1 MKIAV
6 IFTGGT
12 IGSCVKGDFIGVD
25 DKMKYALLKNYD
37 NDNGIIFETSSPYSI
52 LSENL
57 SANELNLLQKEIDE
71 KLAKNFDGIIVT
83 HGSDTLQCSSTAIEY
98 AFGDC
103 SIPIMFVSADY
114 PLENE
119 RSNGY
124 PNFQCAVEFIRNK
137 IGTGVFVPYK
147 NDDEN
152 ITNIHIPSRILG
164 HNELSAN
171 VYSIDKIPFA
181 KYSGNFT
188 INNTITNEK
197 KQTLGV
203 VNYSAESQILVIPNV
218 PAQSY
223 SYCLENTKA
232 ILFKPYHSAT
242 LNTTNEKLV
251 SFCKKANEMNVPM
264 FVLGANSEAGYES
277 TKVYK
282 ELNINPLPHGTFISA
297 YMKMWIATSMEYD
310 IKEFM
315 KKPIANEIIE

>member
-12 IGSCVKGDFIGVD
+12 IGSCVKDDFIGVD
-25 DKMKYALLKNYD
+25 NKMQYVLLKKYE
-37 NDNGIIFETSSPYSI
+37 NDTEITFETFSPYSI

-57 SANELNLLQKEIDE
+57 SANELNLLQEEIS
-71 KLAKNFDGIIVT
+71 KRLAENYDGIIVT

-114 PLENE
+114 PLEDE

-124 PNFQCAVEFIRNK
+124 PNLQGAVEFIRNR
-137 IGTGVFVPYK
+137 IGQGVFVSYK
-147 NDDEN
+147 NDNEN

-171 VYSIDKIPFA
+171 VYSIDKVPFA
-181 KYSGNFT
+181 QYNGNFI
-188 INNTITNEK
+188 INNIKSPEK
-197 KQTLGV
+197 KHPLGI
-203 VNYSAESQILVIPNV
+203 VNYSAESQILVIPNI

-251 SFCKKANEMNVPM
+251 NFCKKATENRIPL

-277 TKVYK
+277 TRIYK
-282 ELNINPLPHGTFISA
+282 ELNITPLPHGTFISA
-297 YMKMWIATSMEYD
+297 YMKMWIATSMNYD

-315 KKPIANEIIE
+315 KKPIANEIIG

>member
-25 DKMKYALLKNYD
+25 NKMQYVLLKKYE
-37 NDNGIIFETSSPYSI
+37 NDNEITFETFSPYSI

-57 SANELNLLQKEIDE
+57 SANELNLLQEEISKRLDE
-71 KLAKNFDGIIVT
+71 NYDGIIVT

-103 SIPIMFVSADY
+103 AIPIMFVSADY
-114 PLENE
+114 PLEDE

-124 PNFQCAVEFIRNK
+124 PNLQGAVEFIRNR
-137 IGTGVFVPYK
+137 IGQGVFVSYK
-147 NDDEN
+147 NDNEN
-152 ITNIHIPSRILG
+152 VTNIHIPSRILG

-171 VYSIDKIPFA
+171 VYSIDKVPFA
-181 KYSGNFT
+181 QYNGNFT
-188 INNTITNEK
+188 INNIKLPK
-197 KQTLGV
+197 KKHPLGI
-203 VNYSAESQILVIPNV
+203 VNYSTESQILVIPNI

-251 SFCKKANEMNVPM
+251 NFCKRATENQIPM

-277 TKVYK
+277 TRIYK

-297 YMKMWIATSMEYD
+297 YMKMWIATSMNYD

-315 KKPIANEIIE
+315 QKPIANEIIG

>member
-1 MKIAV
+1 MRIAV

-12 IGSCVKGDFIGVD
+12 IGSCIKDEYIGVD
-25 DKMKYALLKNYD
+25 NKMQYELLQKYE
-37 NDNGIIFETSSPYSI
+37 NDNEITFKTFSPYSI

-57 SANELNLLQKEIDE
+57 SANELNLLQEEIS
-71 KLAKNFDGIIVT
+71 KRLAENYDGIIVT

-114 PLENE
+114 PLEDE

-124 PNFQCAVEFIRNK
+124 PNLQGAVEFIRHK
-137 IGTGVFVPYK
+137 ISNGVFVPYK

-181 KYSGNFT
+181 YYNGNFT
-188 INNTITNEK
+188 INKIKLPEK
-197 KQTLGV
+197 KHPLGII
-203 VNYSAESQILVIPNV
+203 NFSADAQILVIPNV
-218 PAQSY
+218 PGQSFSY
-223 SYCLENTKA
+223 SLETTKA
-232 ILFKPYHSAT
+232 ILFKPYHCAT
-242 LNTTNEKLV
+242 LNTASEKFV
-251 SFCKKANEMNVPM
+251 NFCKRADNKQIPM
-264 FVLGANSEAGYES
+264 FVLGANSDAGYES
-277 TKVYK
+277 TRIYN
-282 ELNINPLPHGTFISA
+282 ELNINPLPHGTFIST
-297 YMKMWIATSMEYD
+297 YMKMWIATSLGYD

-315 KKPIANEIIE
+315 KKPLANEIIG